1 MATHTLKER
10 FNNFSDKLIRIALR
24 ALEDGNDSNGLEMQ
38 VDRLST
44 LLTMYHRVRQYYNEN
59 EFNLKL
65 EEINYIKGRIQ
76 YQLQFLNNND
86 LSFAKKTFVSKI
98 PTGGRPKTVVDIEA
112 VKPLR
117 EQEFSWSKIA
127 EIFDISLSTLR
138 NIRTEYNIE
147 DSIQPYTNISND
159 ELDSLTSQISMIT
172 PFMEK
177 LCLQVH

>member
-1 MATHTLKER
+1 M
-10 FNNFSDKLIRIALR
+10 
-24 ALEDGNDSNGLEMQ
+24 
-38 VDRLST
+38 
-44 LLTMYHRVRQYYNEN
+44 
-59 EFNLKL
+59 KL

-112 VKPLR
+112 VKLLR